1 MALGHSPGR
10 SATAETFVRSR
21 DSTSLFVRDWGEG
34 RHVLFLA
41 GWALPSDFWSYQML
55 AVANH
60 GYRAIGYDRRGHGR
74 SSDPGRNYDHDS
86 LADDLRTIIEGR
98 KLSDVMIVAHSMG
111 GTEVARYFARYGG
124 RDVAKVVLV
133 GTITPGLMKTTDNPA
148 GVDSIALAAMRAPL
162 ERDFAGWI
170 DANAP
175 PFFVA
180 DTSAEMKQWGKRM
193 MLGTSLLA
201 ATALAKANAETE
213 FREDLRQINVP
224 TLLIHGDADASAPL
238 ATAQLSVELIPNS
251 RLKVYPGAPHG
262 LPLTHVELLNADLLA
277 FLQAA

>member
-1 MALGHSPGR
+1 
-10 SATAETFVRSR
+10 
-21 DSTSLFVRDWGEG
+21 
-34 RHVLFLA
+34 
-41 GWALPSDFWSYQML
+41 
-55 AVANH
+55 
-60 GYRAIGYDRRGHGR
+60 
-74 SSDPGRNYDHDS
+74 
-86 LADDLRTIIEGR
+86 
-98 KLSDVMIVAHSMG
+98 
-111 GTEVARYFARYGG
+111 
-124 RDVAKVVLV
+124 
-133 GTITPGLMKTTDNPA
+133 MKTTDNPGGA
-148 GVDSIALAAMRAPL
+148 DSIALAAMRAPL

-201 ATALAKANAETE
+201 ATALAKANAEK
-213 FREDLRQINVP
+213 FREDLRQINVR

-238 ATAQLSVELIPNS
+238 ATTAQLSVELIPNS